1 MSKDWVN
8 IYSGRQI
15 HKIEIVKAIL
25 EDHGFTVFLIN
36 KTDSMHVHL
45 ASGEIEL
52 YVEPSDV
59 IKAKHLIDKHKL

>member
-8 IYSGRQI
+8 IYASQKV
-15 HKIEIVKAIL
+15 HKIEITKAIL
-25 EDHGFTVFLIN
+25 EDHNIKVFQIN

-52 YVEPSDV
+52 YVESKDV